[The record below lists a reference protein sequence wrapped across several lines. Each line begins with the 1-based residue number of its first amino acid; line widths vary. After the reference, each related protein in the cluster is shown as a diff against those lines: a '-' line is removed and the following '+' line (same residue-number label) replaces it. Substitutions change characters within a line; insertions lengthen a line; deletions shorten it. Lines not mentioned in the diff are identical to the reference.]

1 MKNATLCAWGLALC
15 GLPLMAAA
23 SMDVAKATEL
33 AKGSGCYSCHAPDE
47 KVVGPSF
54 KSIANKYAGE
64 SDAAAGLVQSIQN
77 GSRGKWGRVPMPP
90 HASLGGDELRT
101 LSRWVLSFKD

>member
-1 MKNATLCAWGLALC
+1 MKRSVAAPLALC
-15 GLPLMAAA
+15 AVFAQAHA
-23 SMDVAKATEL
+23 SPDLAKATDL
-33 AKGSGCYSCHAPDE
+33 AKASGCYSCHANDE

-64 SDAAAGLVQSIQN
+64 AGAAATLAQSIQN

-90 HASLGGDELRT
+90 HGSLSGDDLKT
-101 LSRWVLSFKD
+101 LGAWVLSLKD